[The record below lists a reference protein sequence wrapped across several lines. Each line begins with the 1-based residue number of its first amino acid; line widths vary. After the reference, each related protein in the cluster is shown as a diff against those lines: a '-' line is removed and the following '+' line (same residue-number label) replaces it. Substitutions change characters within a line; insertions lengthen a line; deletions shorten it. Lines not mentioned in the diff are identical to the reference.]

1 MQGRNGAPMS
11 RTSSQTRVAVSDIR
25 GGKMEGEDRG
35 LASSNYFK
43 PGVAST
49 PPYGGS
55 DDRVSNH
62 IPGRSVADIVDTRV
76 VDDCF
81 SGRDITTV

>member
-1 MQGRNGAPMS
+1 
-11 RTSSQTRVAVSDIR
+11 
-25 GGKMEGEDRG
+25 MEGEDRG

-43 PGVAST
+43 PGAAST
-49 PPYGGS
+49 PPHGGS

-62 IPGRSVADIVDTRV
+62 ISATDGPNIIDTRA

-81 SGRDITTV
+81 SRRDITTI